1 MHYYLKDET
10 LFKCITPAFG
20 WQGGQVHPVIGLID
34 SSDVDLFIDAMNESE
49 GIELI
54 NPITELLWE
63 ESEERILS
71 EMDKSPT
78 GEIPVS
84 RAIEIFR
91 GVMGVIESFS
101 DIKRRQIMGEEL

>member
-10 LFKCITPAFG
+10 LFKCIMIKCVTG
-20 WQGGQVHPVIGLID
+20 SNERVRTID

-101 DIKRRQIMGEEL
+101 DIKRRKVMGEEL